1 MGRSGTYDADDGQ
14 WFQIALVL
22 RSTRDWDWGR
32 VEYRPLMLPKAG
44 LAGEGQSFANRALT
58 DLARKLLVLRR
69 GYGLCANR
77 RRGLPGGRFDGA
89 YPPPIPGCEEGTR
102 QVRTLARRL
111 ASKIARGST
120 PMRTLYWD
128 RACCG
133 QALYAWWAGVQ
144 CGPPPAQP
152 PISRD
157 PELAGSGG
165 GRLVVNL
172 RCGDFQPPPVLETPR
187 CDRSER
193 GWRRSAGSPCAM
205 GLRGRSFSA
214 A

>member
-1 MGRSGTYDADDGQ
+1 MLRGAQWALPSFERRVISKAHPGALLGRSGTYDADDGQ

-144 CGPPPAQP
+144 CGPPPRPTTHFARP
-152 PISRD
+152 RISRV
-157 PELAGSGG
+157 G
-165 GRLVVNL
+165 GREASRKLAMRRLPTAARSGNAAL
-172 RCGDFQPPPVLETPR
+172 R
-187 CDRSER
+187 
-193 GWRRSAGSPCAM
+193 
-205 GLRGRSFSA
+205 
-214 A
+214 